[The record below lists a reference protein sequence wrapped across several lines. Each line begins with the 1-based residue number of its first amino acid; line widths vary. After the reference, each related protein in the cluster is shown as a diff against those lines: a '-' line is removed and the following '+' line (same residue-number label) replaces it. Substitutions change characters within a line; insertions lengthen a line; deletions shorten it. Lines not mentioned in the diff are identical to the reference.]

1 MENKLTKI
9 NCHDIIFNPM
19 YSDHAHL
26 DKNHVAKLVAIFN
39 ENLVTPPHVIER
51 DGKYFVIEGAHT
63 LAAMRAKYAGKPH
76 PVLCHVYPCRDERD
90 VRYVLQQRY
99 LEGRMIHR

>member
-19 YSDHAHL
+19 YSGHVHV
-26 DKNHVAKLVAIFN
+26 DKNRVTKLVDSFN

-51 DGKYFVIEGAHT
+51 DGKYFVIEGAHI
-63 LAAMRAKYAGKPH
+63 LAAMQAKYAGKPH
-76 PVLCHVYPCRDERD
+76 PVLCHVCPCRDERD
-90 VRYVLQQRY
+90 VSYVLQQRY
-99 LEGRMIHR
+99 FEGRRVHR